1 MNKQELIGTYR
12 AYLDCLNRQDWANLG
27 QFVHTAASHNGKL
40 IGLAGYQKM
49 LENDFLAIP
58 DLHFT
63 LKAVLSDPPS
73 IASRLSFDCCPKGY
87 FLGLPVN
94 GKRVRFVENVFYEF
108 ADDRIKDVFSIVDK
122 GMIEAQL

>member
-1 MNKQELIGTYR
+1 MNKQELVVAYR

-27 QFVHTAASHNGKL
+27 LFVHDAATHNGKL
-40 IGLAGYQKM
+40 IGLAGYLQM
-49 LENDFLAIP
+49 LEGDFEAIP

-63 LKAVLSDPPS
+63 IEGVISDPPF
-73 IASRLSFDCCPKGY
+73 IASRLRFDCCPKGL

-94 GKRVRFVENVFYEF
+94 GKRVKFMENVFYEY
-108 ADDRIKDVFSIVDK
+108 ADGKIKNVHSIVDK